1 MDNPNYAESV
11 LGYNIRN
18 DANFFSR
25 WFFMYLNPTF
35 SKGAKARSFEVN
47 SSSDFSHDLKDNTV
61 IFKLFSNSNFFNE
74 IYHSHFNILSKL
86 EFSS

>member
-35 SKGAKARSFEVN
+35 SKGAKERSFKVRL
-47 SSSDFSHDLKDNTV
+47 SSDF
-61 IFKLFSNSNFFNE
+61 FNVDQ
-74 IYHSHFNILSKL
+74 I
-86 EFSS
+86 

>member
-35 SKGAKARSFEVN
+35 SKGAKARSFEV
-47 SSSDFSHDLKDNTV
+47 SWSSDFSHHLKDDTV
-61 IFKLFSNSNFFNE
+61 IFELFLNSNFFNE
-74 IYHSHFNILSKL
+74 IYNSHFNILSKL

>member
-35 SKGAKARSFEVN
+35 SKGAKARSFQV
-47 SSSDFSHDLKDNTV
+47 SISSDFSQCHLRCARQKRPEMTQ
-61 IFKLFSNSNFFNE
+61 KRPR
-74 IYHSHFNILSKL
+74 
-86 EFSS
+86 